1 MLLFSGHRVDAPGRA
16 APRLPNEPAALARA
30 ARAIGEVLDGLD
42 AGPSDL
48 ALTQGANGGDLL
60 FTAEAL
66 ARGVD
71 VRWLQPLDEAAFI
84 AASVAPAGD
93 AALRAY
99 ASLRTQLSQPPRALP
114 AILGHP
120 VDATADPWRRG
131 NRWLIDTA
139 RAYGL
144 SKLQCICLWDFE
156 RPDNEGG
163 TAAMIEDA
171 RHCTSRIFLIDCR
184 ALS

>member
-1 MLLFSGHRVDAPGRA
+1 MLLFSGHCVDAPGRET
-16 APRLPNEPAALARA
+16 PRLPNEPTALARA

-42 AGPSDL
+42 AGPHDL
-48 ALTQGANGGDLL
+48 ALTQGASGGDLL

-84 AASVAPAGD
+84 AASVAPAGGTALQAY
-93 AALRAY
+93 AALRA
-99 ASLRTQLSQPPRALP
+99 RLSQPPLALP
-114 AILGHP
+114 AILGRP

-131 NRWLIDTA
+131 NRWLLDTA

-144 SKLQCICLWDFE
+144 SRLQCICLWDFE
-156 RPDNEGG
+156 PPDSEGG
-163 TAAMIEDA
+163 TAAMIDDA
-171 RHCTSRIFLIDCR
+171 RHFTSRIFFIDCR